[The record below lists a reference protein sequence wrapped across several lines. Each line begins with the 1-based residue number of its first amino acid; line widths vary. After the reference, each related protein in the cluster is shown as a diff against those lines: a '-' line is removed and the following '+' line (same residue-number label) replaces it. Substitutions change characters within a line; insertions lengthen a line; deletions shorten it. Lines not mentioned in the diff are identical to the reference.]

1 MFIVNLNSFKYFL
14 SKGRIL
20 IQLLNWFQNFWS
32 FKGRTPSVP
41 LFKTESLMMRHTNFS
56 FIVGN
61 LKEVAFFRFQGFSKQ
76 RICIFKYLEV
86 EYI

>member
-14 SKGRIL
+14 RKGRIR

-41 LFKTESLMMRHTNFS
+41 LFKNEALMMWHTHFLLTEI
-56 FIVGN
+56 F
-61 LKEVAFFRFQGFSKQ
+61 KEVAFLGFKAFSKQ

>member
-1 MFIVNLNSFKYFL
+1 MEGSIVYSQSEFIQDYLR
-14 SKGRIL
+14 KGRIR

-41 LFKTESLMMRHTNFS
+41 LFKNESLLMMGHTNFS

-61 LKEVAFFRFQGFSKQ
+61 H
-76 RICIFKYLEV
+76 
-86 EYI
+86 

>member
-14 SKGRIL
+14 RKGRIR
-20 IQLLNWFQNFWS
+20 IQLLKWFQNFWS

-41 LFKTESLMMRHTNFS
+41 LFKNEALMMRHTNFLLS
-56 FIVGN
+56 EIF
-61 LKEVAFFRFQGFSKQ
+61 KEVAFFRFQGISKQ